1 MVPVKDLVNAQ
12 FEGSLLESF
21 KGKDSNGG
29 CQQRWSYVSIAL
41 TAGARQDGLCACPS
55 TNLIDIIASYNIIP
69 VLILIFESSD
79 EQGGH
84 SQQS

>member
-55 TNLIDIIASYNIIP
+55 TNLIDIIASYTVP
-69 VLILIFESSD
+69 VLIMIFESSD